1 MDFRNIYEFLEEKH
15 QEKEPFDLYCAK
27 MSKAG
32 EISCKQFKMYIEDTP
47 SGYSFLEFVNKS
59 EGKKFGFNFFIIM
72 NNGEIRKDL
81 DKQPKAIGRTEEET
95 LQCLKNSLQY
105 KLELREKDLEE
116 AKRKVKSISQ
126 EIDMLNNV
134 LKTK

>member
-1 MDFRNIYEFLEEKH
+1 MDFRNIHEFLEEKYK
-15 QEKEPFDLYCAK
+15 EKEPFDLYCAK
-27 MSKAG
+27 MSKMG
-32 EISCKQFKMYIEDTP
+32 EVFCKKFKMYIEDT
-47 SGYSFLEFVNKS
+47 SGYNFLEFVNKS

-72 NNGEIRKDL
+72 DKGKIRKDL
-81 DKQPKAIGRTEEET
+81 DKQPKAIGRTKEEA

-105 KLELREKDLEE
+105 KLELREKDLEG

-134 LKTK
+134 LKAK

>member
-1 MDFRNIYEFLEEKH
+1 MDFRNIHKFLEEKH
-15 QEKEPFDLYCAK
+15 KEKEPFDLYCAK
-27 MSKAG
+27 MSKIG
-32 EISCKQFKMYIEDTP
+32 EISCKKFKMYIEDTL
-47 SGYSFLEFVNKS
+47 SGYSFLEFINKS

-81 DKQPKAIGRTEEET
+81 DKQPKAIGRTEEEA

-105 KLELREKDLEE
+105 KLELRENDLEE
-116 AKRKVKSISQ
+116 AKRKVRSISQ
-126 EIDMLNNV
+126 EIAMLNNV